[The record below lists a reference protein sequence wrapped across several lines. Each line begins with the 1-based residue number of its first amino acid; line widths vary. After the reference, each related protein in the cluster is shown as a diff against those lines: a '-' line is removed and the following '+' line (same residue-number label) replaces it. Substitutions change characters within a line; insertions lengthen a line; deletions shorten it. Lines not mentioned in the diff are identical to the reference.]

1 MLMLARPIRLLSM
14 LLATIA
20 SPVYGNMCCQGAYL
34 TMPIMN
40 GTCPLAPLDSVPY
53 NIHKECAGL
62 CCSTRIEIRPSNQ
75 TSDGYFAVA
84 CVAGLSE
91 WEHGIQDIRNIFS
104 KNNIIGTVGDKCVIF
119 EPQSTNESNSQVE
132 PPGRWWLEPQGPVTT
147 SCVGSSGP
155 AVTGLVEPPSPS
167 VTGWVKRSASDK
179 IARANWLVCM
189 CLFTL
194 TVLISGNS
202 HDQHKPV

>member
-1 MLMLARPIRLLSM
+1 MLLLTRQIRLLSM

-104 KNNIIGTVGDKCVIF
+104 KNNILEQFSKLYRLLTLKTSLHEARLKKVKQIF
-119 EPQSTNESNSQVE
+119 F
-132 PPGRWWLEPQGPVTT
+132 LYF
-147 SCVGSSGP
+147 
-155 AVTGLVEPPSPS
+155 L
-167 VTGWVKRSASDK
+167 KY
-179 IARANWLVCM
+179 
-189 CLFTL
+189 
-194 TVLISGNS
+194 
-202 HDQHKPV
+202 HD